1 MRVLIY
7 GSQEFG
13 ATVTELVR
21 HCGHEVV
28 GMVDD
33 FSTANGVLGTLDSVI
48 ETHPPGEFGIALAIG
63 YKNLRARWSAWE
75 RVRAAGYSAPRLVHP
90 RAYVADSA
98 RTEAGVM
105 VMAGAI
111 VDVRASAGAV
121 SVLWPGACL
130 NHDAALGPNSFL
142 SPNATVCGFAI
153 VGRHCFVG
161 AGAVI
166 VDHVD
171 VPDEAF
177 VKAGSLFRGGNSR

>member
-7 GSQEFG
+7 GSREFA

-21 HCGHEVV
+21 HCGHEVA

-33 FSTANGVLGTLDSVI
+33 FSTANGILGTLGSVI

-63 YKNLRARWSAWE
+63 YKNLPARWSAWE
-75 RVRAAGYSAPRLVHP
+75 RVRAAGYSAPPLVHP

-98 RTEAGVM
+98 RTGNGAM

-111 VDVRASAGAV
+111 VDVRATVGEA

-130 NHDAALGPNSFL
+130 NHDAALGSNSFL
-142 SPNATVCGFAI
+142 SPNATVCGFAT

-166 VDHVD
+166 VDHVR
-171 VPDEAF
+171 VPDEGF
-177 VKAGSLFRGGNSR
+177 VKAGSVFRGEGPK